1 MEIYEIISWT
11 AFGFVPTLG
20 ALGILDMQL
29 AKEGKRRQKAAKTE
43 LT

>member
-20 ALGILDMQL
+20 ALGILNMQL
-29 AKEGKRRQKAAKTE
+29 AKEEKQQKTLKAE
-43 LT
+43 LV